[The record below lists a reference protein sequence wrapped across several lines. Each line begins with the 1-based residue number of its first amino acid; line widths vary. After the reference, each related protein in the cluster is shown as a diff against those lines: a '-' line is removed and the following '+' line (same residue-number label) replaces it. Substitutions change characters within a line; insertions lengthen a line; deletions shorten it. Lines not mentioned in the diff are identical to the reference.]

1 VNPWRRRDRPLAIG
15 HRGHSLEAPENTF
28 AAYRRAIELG
38 VEMIEADV
46 NITRDGRL
54 AMIHDA
60 TLDRTTNGA
69 GRVSAVTWS
78 ELQAL
83 DAGTWFDPR
92 FAGERVPSAAATLEL
107 AREAGIAMCFEVKG
121 ADLDEAHDIAAL
133 LLDLFVEGDALGWCF
148 MSGYDHG
155 ALGFARSRVPELL
168 VAPDRIPDNVP
179 ANPPEACRQAAALGA
194 IVIQNH
200 HLFLTSELTSALHAA
215 DVAVWAWPTT
225 DEASLVSSIEA
236 GADGVM
242 GDDVATMIRVL
253 DRLRPRRDGGASHA
267 SVPPR
272 A

>member
-1 VNPWRRRDRPLAIG
+1 VNPWRRRDRPLAIA

-28 AAYRRAIELG
+28 AAYRRAIQLG
-38 VEMIEADV
+38 VGMIEADV
-46 NITRDGRL
+46 NITRDGQL

-60 TLDRTTNGA
+60 TLDRTTNSA
-69 GRVSAVTWS
+69 GRVSALTWS

-83 DAGTWFDPR
+83 DAGAWFDPS

-107 AREAGIAMCFEVKG
+107 AREAGIAVCFEVKG
-121 ADLDEAHDIAAL
+121 ADRDEAHEIAAR

-155 ALGFARSRVPELL
+155 ALAFARSRVPELL
-168 VAPDRIPDNVP
+168 LAPDRIPDNVP
-179 ANPPEACRQAAALGA
+179 ADPPEACRQATAIGA
-194 IVIQNH
+194 VVIQNH
-200 HLFLTSELTSALHAA
+200 HLFLTSELTSALHAS

-225 DEASLVSSIEA
+225 DEASLVASTET

-253 DRLRPRRDGGASHA
+253 DRLRPRPVGSETHA
-267 SVPPR
+267 
-272 A
+272 